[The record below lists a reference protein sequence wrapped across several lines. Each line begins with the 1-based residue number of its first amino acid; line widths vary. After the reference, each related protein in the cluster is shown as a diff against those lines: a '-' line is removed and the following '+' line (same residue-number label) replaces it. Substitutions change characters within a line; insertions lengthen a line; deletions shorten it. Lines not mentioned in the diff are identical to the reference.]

1 MMSKVVFIVF
11 YLEWFLLG
19 FICLAIIALCGTSKY
34 CLMIPIFFFG
44 LLAYYFVINSSIR
57 SITKTIIIVILVISM
72 SVLLVYVSCET
83 VYATSEIPSWSSL
96 VADYLKYSD
105 LLEICRDKMKTEFS
119 EVTTRT
125 HPKFQDKLDVLAN
138 IQACTSSLEQV
149 DHEATQFYGKTV
161 SSELGK
167 DPQIP
172 TSNKR
177 AFETSFEG
185 PSKR

>member
-1 MMSKVVFIVF
+1 MSKLVFIIF

-19 FICLAIIALCGTSKY
+19 FIYLAIIAICGTSKY
-34 CLMIPIFFFG
+34 SFIFSIFFFG
-44 LLAYYFVINSSIR
+44 VLAYYFVINSSIR
-57 SITKTIIIVILVISM
+57 SITKTIIIVILFISM
-72 SVLLVYVSCET
+72 LALLVYVSCET
-83 VYATSEIPSWSSL
+83 VYATGEIPSWSSL
-96 VADYLKYSD
+96 VADYSYYSD
-105 LLEICRDKMKTEFS
+105 HLESCRNKMKTDFS

-125 HPKFQDKLDVLAN
+125 HPKYEDKLDILAR
-138 IQACTSSLEQV
+138 IQDCTSSLKQV
-149 DHEATQFYGKTV
+149 DQEAEQFYGKTV

>member
-1 MMSKVVFIVF
+1 
-11 YLEWFLLG
+11 
-19 FICLAIIALCGTSKY
+19 
-34 CLMIPIFFFG
+34 
-44 LLAYYFVINSSIR
+44 
-57 SITKTIIIVILVISM
+57 
-72 SVLLVYVSCET
+72 
-83 VYATSEIPSWSSL
+83 
-96 VADYLKYSD
+96 
-105 LLEICRDKMKTEFS
+105 MKTDFS

-125 HPKFQDKLDVLAN
+125 HPKYEDKLDILAR
-138 IQACTSSLEQV
+138 IQDCTSSLKQV
-149 DHEATQFYGKTV
+149 DQEAEQFYGKTV